1 MNTDNM
7 NTDLAEKLEAEANSA
22 TLVLSATV
30 RDLMDG
36 GVQPA
41 SLVEALAAALGVM
54 MAAAPRHMAD
64 AIEASVVRNLREQR
78 AATWAEIDA
87 AAEVH

>member
-1 MNTDNM
+1 MNTNIDQE
-7 NTDLAEKLEAEANSA
+7 LAEKLESEANSA
-22 TLVLSATV
+22 TLVLSSTV
-30 RDLMDG
+30 RDMMDG

-41 SLVEALAAALGVM
+41 ALVEALASALGVM

-64 AIEASVVRNLREQR
+64 AIEASVVRSLREQR

-87 AAEVH
+87 AAEVN